1 MHLPTSWVCRPLTV
15 LAATATASVRTPL
28 RCSTHAWS
36 AALTMRVHVGALGI
50 VPAFVVGLVAFLVL
64 LFPLTAPD
72 LYATALWDSLR
83 P

>member
-1 MHLPTSWVCRPLTV
+1 
-15 LAATATASVRTPL
+15 
-28 RCSTHAWS
+28 
-36 AALTMRVHVGALGI
+36 MRVHVGALGI